1 MLAHLSKNLVT
12 HLNPYD
18 LSGAL
23 KLLLKKKRNKH
34 FC

>member
-23 KLLLKKKRNKH
+23 KILLKKKTK
-34 FC
+34 

>member
-23 KLLLKKKRNKH
+23 KLLLKKKQ
-34 FC
+34 